1 MFLTQLVGAFTVGL
15 FIEVIKA
22 LLEDAMFSSLFPNF
36 LITPKWRK
44 PENQENPTI
53 QQLRYLFYTSM
64 FVAIQLHDVLREVPH
79 GLTAQD
85 KVLFFQQHIDLITP
99 TIWFNITPG
108 LRLIY
113 VLAPRVMAYYF

>member
-1 MFLTQLVGAFTVGL
+1 MEVGK
-15 FIEVIKA
+15 E
-22 LLEDAMFSSLFPNF
+22 LLETALVSSMAPILPG
-36 LITPKWRK
+36 TPKWRK

-64 FVAIQLHDVLREVPH
+64 FVAIQLHDLLLEYRRQKITVVGNKNMSMTSEV
-79 GLTAQD
+79 
-85 KVLFFQQHIDLITP
+85 FFLQQHIDLITP

-113 VLAPRVMAYYF
+113 LLVPRVLAYYF

>member
-1 MFLTQLVGAFTVGL
+1 MFLTQFIGAILAEV

-22 LLEDAMFSSLFPNF
+22 LLEDAMFSSMFPKF
-36 LITPKWRK
+36 SVTPKWRK

-53 QQLRYLFYTSM
+53 QRLRYLFYTSM
-64 FVAIQLHDVLREVPH
+64 FVAIQLHDVLHDVPH